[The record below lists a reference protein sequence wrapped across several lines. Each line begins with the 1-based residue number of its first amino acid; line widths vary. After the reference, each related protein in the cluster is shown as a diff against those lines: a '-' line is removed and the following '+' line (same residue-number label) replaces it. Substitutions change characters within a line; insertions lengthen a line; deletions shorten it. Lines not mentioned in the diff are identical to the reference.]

1 MGSLKFHY
9 APIFK
14 ATEKG
19 GLTIKD
25 KPCYAREL
33 SNFDVAI
40 MLKLAEERLWAG
52 FNLPSEC
59 QTSDE
64 EVLKLLQEEGEGDDE
79 TEGFIEED

>member
-14 ATEKG
+14 ATERG

-52 FNLPSEC
+52 LNLPPEC
-59 QTSDE
+59 QMRDE
-64 EVLKLLQEEGEGDDE
+64 DVLKLLQEDGDDDVE
-79 TEGFIEED
+79 PEGFIEED

>member
-14 ATEKG
+14 ATRGE
-19 GLTIKD
+19 LTIKD

-40 MLKLAEERLWAG
+40 MLKLAEEGLYAG
-52 FNLPSEC
+52 FSLPPEC
-59 QTSDE
+59 QMCDE
-64 EVLKLLQEEGEGDDE
+64 DVLNLLQEDGVDDDE
-79 TEGFIEED
+79 PEGFIEED